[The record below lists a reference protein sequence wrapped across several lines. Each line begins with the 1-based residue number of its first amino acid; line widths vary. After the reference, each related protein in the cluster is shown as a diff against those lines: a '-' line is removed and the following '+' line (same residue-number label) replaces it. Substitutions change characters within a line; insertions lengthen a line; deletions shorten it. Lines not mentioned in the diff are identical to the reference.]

1 MIYHLRLFLGI
12 QMRKTNIL
20 TEKNIEKAYTIM
32 AKIVVMHGDKYLPVF
47 QRMHEIREEY
57 KAKQDMKNIALQI
70 AQNSIE

>member
-1 MIYHLRLFLGI
+1 
-12 QMRKTNIL
+12 MRKSNVITD
-20 TEKNIEKAYTIM
+20 ESIEKAYSIM
-32 AKIVVMHGDKYLPVF
+32 AKIVVNYGDKYLPVF